1 MKARLINLIAAVRTL
16 LRSESRDLRT
26 QYMTRT
32 LELILEA
39 LANLCSPID
48 RAEYRRVSAVL
59 CESRSSG
66 TEADTLVCLT
76 ALPTRSSSDSCLNSV
91 MLFIRPCTHHTSV
104 LPFRTR
110 LDVIYRDLSIRSQL
124 HTILPC
130 RTVLPLYRI
139 NSIRLHMST

>member
-1 MKARLINLIAAVRTL
+1 
-16 LRSESRDLRT
+16 
-26 QYMTRT
+26 MTRT

-59 CESRSSG
+59 CDSRSSG
-66 TEADTLVCLT
+66 TDTDTLVCLT
-76 ALPTRSSSDSCLNSV
+76 ALPTRSSSDSCPEFG
-91 MLFIRPCTHHTSV
+91 MLLTRPCTHHESV
-104 LPFRTR
+104 LSIRTR

-130 RTVLPLYRI
+130 RTVRPLYRI